1 MATSSKQ
8 GVSRTYLVQKPL
20 SAPTG
25 LRGRATRVFIAF
37 DVDSGDLVCIKDYWR
52 PSDPARPAEADVYEF
67 LAAARVPHLL
77 RLRLGGDVL
86 NDDGSVQSSLSQAW
100 DGKAG
105 VPSTGAL
112 YHHRIVQDIAY
123 PLITVKNSRELVA
136 AIRNSAECVI
146 AARSCSWLHQ
156 DVSGNNAMIDEEGR
170 GILNDWDHAV
180 RVAPDEKVMTTR
192 RIGTWQF
199 LSAALATTTK
209 KPHTIFDDLESCFWV
224 LYYFALHKFS
234 SNAVSQDTTIFDD
247 YYPYLEHSQ
256 LVGGTQKSVL
266 FWGPEGRISFETVP
280 LQHVVEGL
288 RQYFRRYYIFH
299 VYDTEMDGIRKSGPE
314 MLKIF
319 DEALA
324 NLDWPADD
332 ACKDLFAPA
341 STSAS

>member
-1 MATSSKQ
+1 MSFEELNSKTMILILRFFTAILRENISLLQ
-8 GVSRTYLVQKPL
+8 CIERSYGGYVRRTQ
-20 SAPTG
+20 
-25 LRGRATRVFIAF
+25 
-37 DVDSGDLVCIKDYWR
+37 
-52 PSDPARPAEADVYEF
+52 E
-67 LAAARVPHLL
+67 
-77 RLRLGGDVL
+77 
-86 NDDGSVQSSLSQAW
+86 
-100 DGKAG
+100 
-105 VPSTGAL
+105 
-112 YHHRIVQDIAY
+112 
-123 PLITVKNSRELVA
+123 NSK
-136 AIRNSAECVI
+136 C
-146 AARSCSWLHQ
+146 
-156 DVSGNNAMIDEEGR
+156 
-170 GILNDWDHAV
+170 
-180 RVAPDEKVMTTR
+180 
-192 RIGTWQF
+192 
-199 LSAALATTTK
+199 
-209 KPHTIFDDLESCFWV
+209 
-224 LYYFALHKFS
+224 
-234 SNAVSQDTTIFDD
+234 SQDTTIFDD